1 MKSWLR
7 WEGYC
12 EPKFHLLRTRCH
24 MPSKAQ
30 AQATATSPPQP
41 MSTQPMSAQ
50 SMSTQSRQMPHPL
63 KDLTL
68 QETLRVMDVA
78 REMRENRQSAEEMF
92 RRDDLRIA
100 LRDKLLRTARMSG
113 DSVTE
118 AEIDA
123 AIGQYMDRLH
133 TFQPAEPGVSK
144 FVAHL
149 WVWRGRIAVGL
160 ATAAS
165 VAGAF
170 WFLFG

>member
-1 MKSWLR
+1 
-7 WEGYC
+7 
-12 EPKFHLLRTRCH
+12 
-24 MPSKAQ
+24 
-30 AQATATSPPQP
+30 
-41 MSTQPMSAQ
+41 
-50 SMSTQSRQMPHPL
+50 MPHPL
-63 KDLTL
+63 QDLTL

-92 RRDDLRIA
+92 RRDDLRTA

-118 AEIDA
+118 TEIDA

-149 WVWRGRIAVGL
+149 WVWRTRIAVGL

-165 VAGAF
+165 VAGTF
-170 WFLFG
+170 WFLLG